1 MKKKYVPHGRTRQH
15 KIEVRLNDEEY
26 FKLED
31 TISLMGTN
39 RSEYLRKL
47 IVGTRIKE
55 KPPDDFYKYMK
66 EFSLMGSNLNQIAER
81 INTITKIE
89 DWKYEDTDPKEF
101 IKQLKRLRTNL
112 LNLKKR
118 LEDEYLQEV
127 LRNGC
132 YENLEDNQ

>member
-55 KPPDDFYKYMK
+55 KPPDNFYKYMK

-89 DWKYEDTDPKEF
+89 DWEYEDTDPKEF

-118 LEDEYLQEV
+118 LEDEYL
-127 LRNGC
+127 
-132 YENLEDNQ
+132 

>member
-89 DWKYEDTDPKEF
+89 DWEYEDTDPKEF

-118 LEDEYLQEV
+118 LEDEYL
-127 LRNGC
+127 
-132 YENLEDNQ
+132 

>member
-1 MKKKYVPHGRTRQH
+1 MKKKYVPQGRKRQH

-31 TISLMGTN
+31 TISKMETN

-55 KPPDDFYKYMK
+55 KPPDEFYKYMK

-89 DWKYEDTDPKEF
+89 DWESEEIEPKEF
-101 IKQLKRLRTNL
+101 IRQLKRLRVNL

-118 LEDEYLQEV
+118 LEEEYL
-127 LRNGC
+127 
-132 YENLEDNQ
+132 

>member
-1 MKKKYVPHGRTRQH
+1 MKKKYVPHGRIRQH

-31 TISLMGTN
+31 TISKMGTN
-39 RSEYLRKL
+39 KSEYLRKL

-55 KPPDDFYKYMK
+55 KPPDEFYKYMK

-81 INTITKIE
+81 INTIIKVE
-89 DWKYEDTDPKEF
+89 DWEEEDTDPKEF
-101 IKQLKRLRTNL
+101 IRQLKRLRLNL

-118 LEDEYLQEV
+118 LESEYL
-127 LRNGC
+127 
-132 YENLEDNQ
+132 

>member
-47 IVGTRIKE
+47 IVGTLIKE
-55 KPPDDFYKYMK
+55 KPPDNFYKYMK

-89 DWKYEDTDPKEF
+89 DWEYEDTDPKEF

-118 LEDEYLQEV
+118 LEDEYL
-127 LRNGC
+127 
-132 YENLEDNQ
+132 

>member
-112 LNLKKR
+112 LNLKNR
-118 LEDEYLQEV
+118 LEDEYL
-127 LRNGC
+127 
-132 YENLEDNQ
+132 

>member
-89 DWKYEDTDPKEF
+89 DWEYEDTDPKEF

-112 LNLKKR
+112 LTLKKR
-118 LEDEYLQEV
+118 LEDEYL
-127 LRNGC
+127 
-132 YENLEDNQ
+132 

>member
-1 MKKKYVPHGRTRQH
+1 MKKKYVPQGRKRQH

-31 TISLMGTN
+31 TISKMKTN

-55 KPPDDFYKYMK
+55 KPPDEFYKYMK

-89 DWKYEDTDPKEF
+89 DWEYEEIEPKEF
-101 IKQLKRLRTNL
+101 ISQLKRLRVNL

-118 LEDEYLQEV
+118 LEEEYIKEV
-127 LRNGC
+127 IRYGC
-132 YENLEDNQ
+132 YKDLESN

>member
-1 MKKKYVPHGRTRQH
+1 MKKKYVPQGRKRQH
-15 KIEVRLNDEEY
+15 KIEVRLNDKEY

-31 TISLMGTN
+31 TISKMGTN
-39 RSEYLRKL
+39 RSDYLRKL

-55 KPPDDFYKYMK
+55 KPPDEFYKYMK

-89 DWKYEDTDPKEF
+89 DWEYEEIEPKEF
-101 IKQLKRLRTNL
+101 IRQLKRLRVNL

-118 LEDEYLQEV
+118 LEEEYL
-127 LRNGC
+127 
-132 YENLEDNQ
+132 

>member
-89 DWKYEDTDPKEF
+89 DWKYEDIDPKEF
-101 IKQLKRLRTNL
+101 IKQLKRLRINL

-118 LEDEYLQEV
+118 LEDEYL
-127 LRNGC
+127 
-132 YENLEDNQ
+132 

>member
-89 DWKYEDTDPKEF
+89 DWEYEDIDPKEF
-101 IKQLKRLRTNL
+101 IKQLKRLRINL

-118 LEDEYLQEV
+118 LEDEYL
-127 LRNGC
+127 
-132 YENLEDNQ
+132 

>member
-47 IVGTRIKE
+47 IVGTLIKE

-89 DWKYEDTDPKEF
+89 DWEYEDIDPKEF
-101 IKQLKRLRTNL
+101 IKQLKRLRINL

-118 LEDEYLQEV
+118 LEDEYL
-127 LRNGC
+127 
-132 YENLEDNQ
+132 

>member
-81 INTITKIE
+81 INTITKIA
-89 DWKYEDTDPKEF
+89 D
-101 IKQLKRLRTNL
+101 
-112 LNLKKR
+112 
-118 LEDEYLQEV
+118 
-127 LRNGC
+127 
-132 YENLEDNQ
+132 

>member
-1 MKKKYVPHGRTRQH
+1 MKKKYVPQGRKRQH

-31 TISLMGTN
+31 TISKMGTN
-39 RSEYLRKL
+39 KSEYLRKL

-55 KPPDDFYKYMK
+55 KPPDEFYKYMK

-89 DWKYEDTDPKEF
+89 DWEYEEIEPKEF
-101 IKQLKRLRTNL
+101 IRQLKRLRKDI
-112 LNLKKR
+112 LNLKH
-118 LEDEYLQEV
+118 
-127 LRNGC
+127 
-132 YENLEDNQ
+132 NLEKEYT

>member
-1 MKKKYVPHGRTRQH
+1 MKKKYVPQGRKRQH

-31 TISLMGTN
+31 TISKMGTN
-39 RSEYLRKL
+39 RSDYLRKL

-55 KPPDDFYKYMK
+55 KPPDEFYKYMK

-89 DWKYEDTDPKEF
+89 DWEYEEIEPKEF
-101 IKQLKRLRTNL
+101 IRQLKRLRKDI
-112 LNLKKR
+112 LNLKH
-118 LEDEYLQEV
+118 
-127 LRNGC
+127 
-132 YENLEDNQ
+132 NLEKEYT

>member
-1 MKKKYVPHGRTRQH
+1 MKKKYVPQGRKRQH

-31 TISLMGTN
+31 TISKMETN

-55 KPPDDFYKYMK
+55 KPPDEFYKYMK

-89 DWKYEDTDPKEF
+89 DWEHEEIEPKEF
-101 IKQLKRLRTNL
+101 IRQLKRLRVNL

-118 LEDEYLQEV
+118 LEEEYL
-127 LRNGC
+127 
-132 YENLEDNQ
+132 

>member
-47 IVGTRIKE
+47 IVETRIKE

-66 EFSLMGSNLNQIAER
+66 EISLMGSNLNQIAER

-89 DWKYEDTDPKEF
+89 DWEYEDIDPKEF
-101 IKQLKRLRTNL
+101 IKQLKRLRINL

-118 LEDEYLQEV
+118 LEDEYL
-127 LRNGC
+127 
-132 YENLEDNQ
+132 

>member
-1 MKKKYVPHGRTRQH
+1 LKKKYVPHGRTRQH

-31 TISLMGTN
+31 SISAMGVN

-55 KPPDDFYKYMK
+55 KPPDEFYKYMK

-81 INTITKIE
+81 INTIVKIE
-89 DWKYEDTDPKEF
+89 DWEAEESDPKEF
-101 IKQLKRLRTNL
+101 IRQLKILKTNIL
-112 LNLKKR
+112 SLKHR
-118 LEDEYLQEV
+118 LEDEFL
-127 LRNGC
+127 
-132 YENLEDNQ
+132 

>member
-55 KPPDDFYKYMK
+55 KPPDNFYKYMK

-89 DWKYEDTDPKEF
+89 DWEYEDIDPKEF

-118 LEDEYLQEV
+118 LEDEYL
-127 LRNGC
+127 
-132 YENLEDNQ
+132 

>member
-55 KPPDDFYKYMK
+55 KPPDDFYKYMR

-118 LEDEYLQEV
+118 LEDEYL
-127 LRNGC
+127 
-132 YENLEDNQ
+132 

>member
-55 KPPDDFYKYMK
+55 KPPDNFYKYMK
-66 EFSLMGSNLNQIAER
+66 EFSLMGSNLNRIAER
-81 INTITKIE
+81 INTITKID
-89 DWKYEDTDPKEF
+89 DWEYEDIDPKEF
-101 IKQLKRLRTNL
+101 IKQLKRLRINL

-118 LEDEYLQEV
+118 LEDEYL
-127 LRNGC
+127 
-132 YENLEDNQ
+132 

>member
-66 EFSLMGSNLNQIAER
+66 EFSLMGSNLNQITER

-89 DWKYEDTDPKEF
+89 DWEYEDTDPKEF

-118 LEDEYLQEV
+118 LEDEYL
-127 LRNGC
+127 
-132 YENLEDNQ
+132 

>member
-55 KPPDDFYKYMK
+55 KQPDDFYKYMK

-89 DWKYEDTDPKEF
+89 DWEYEDTDPKEF

-118 LEDEYLQEV
+118 LEDEYL
-127 LRNGC
+127 
-132 YENLEDNQ
+132 

>member
-81 INTITKIE
+81 INTITKTE
-89 DWKYEDTDPKEF
+89 DWEYEDTDPKEF

-118 LEDEYLQEV
+118 LEDEYL
-127 LRNGC
+127 
-132 YENLEDNQ
+132 

>member
-66 EFSLMGSNLNQIAER
+66 ELSLMGSNLNQIAER

-89 DWKYEDTDPKEF
+89 DWEYEDTDPKEF

-118 LEDEYLQEV
+118 LEDEYL
-127 LRNGC
+127 
-132 YENLEDNQ
+132 

>member
-1 MKKKYVPHGRTRQH
+1 MKKKYVPQGRKRQH

-31 TISLMGTN
+31 TISKMGTN
-39 RSEYLRKL
+39 KSEYLRKL

-55 KPPDDFYKYMK
+55 KPPDEFYKYMK

-89 DWKYEDTDPKEF
+89 DWEYEEIDPKEF
-101 IKQLKRLRTNL
+101 IRQLKRLRVNL

-118 LEDEYLQEV
+118 LEEEYL
-127 LRNGC
+127 
-132 YENLEDNQ
+132 

>member
-55 KPPDDFYKYMK
+55 KPPDNFYKYMK

-101 IKQLKRLRTNL
+101 IKQLKRLRINL

-118 LEDEYLQEV
+118 LEDEYL
-127 LRNGC
+127 
-132 YENLEDNQ
+132 

>member
-1 MKKKYVPHGRTRQH
+1 MKKKYVPQGRKRQH
-15 KIEVRLNDEEY
+15 KIEVRLNDKEY

-31 TISLMGTN
+31 TISKMETN

-55 KPPDDFYKYMK
+55 KPPDEFYKYMK

-89 DWKYEDTDPKEF
+89 DWEYEEIEPKEF
-101 IKQLKRLRTNL
+101 IRQLKRLRVNL

-118 LEDEYLQEV
+118 LEEEYL
-127 LRNGC
+127 
-132 YENLEDNQ
+132 

>member
-55 KPPDDFYKYMK
+55 KPPDNFYKYMK

-89 DWKYEDTDPKEF
+89 DWEYEDTDPKEF
-101 IKQLKRLRTNL
+101 IEQLKRLRTNL

-118 LEDEYLQEV
+118 LEDEYL
-127 LRNGC
+127 
-132 YENLEDNQ
+132 

>member
-1 MKKKYVPHGRTRQH
+1 MKKKYVPQGRKRQH

-26 FKLED
+26 FKLEN
-31 TISLMGTN
+31 TISKMETN

-55 KPPDDFYKYMK
+55 KPPDEFYKYMK

-89 DWKYEDTDPKEF
+89 DWEYEEIEPKEF
-101 IKQLKRLRTNL
+101 IRQLKRLRVNL

-118 LEDEYLQEV
+118 LEEEYL
-127 LRNGC
+127 
-132 YENLEDNQ
+132 

>member
-26 FKLED
+26 FKLKD

-55 KPPDDFYKYMK
+55 KPPDNFYKYMK

-89 DWKYEDTDPKEF
+89 DWEYEDIDPKEF
-101 IKQLKRLRTNL
+101 IKQLKRLRINL

-118 LEDEYLQEV
+118 LEDEYL
-127 LRNGC
+127 
-132 YENLEDNQ
+132 

>member
-55 KPPDDFYKYMK
+55 KPPDNFYKYMK

-89 DWKYEDTDPKEF
+89 DWEYEDIDPKEF
-101 IKQLKRLRTNL
+101 IKQLKMLRINL

-118 LEDEYLQEV
+118 LEDEYL
-127 LRNGC
+127 
-132 YENLEDNQ
+132 

>member
-66 EFSLMGSNLNQIAER
+66 EFSLMGSNLNQITER

-118 LEDEYLQEV
+118 LEDEYL
-127 LRNGC
+127 
-132 YENLEDNQ
+132 

>member
-1 MKKKYVPHGRTRQH
+1 MKKKYVPHWIIRQH
-15 KIEVRLNDEEY
+15 KIEVRLNDDEY

-66 EFSLMGSNLNQIAER
+66 EISLMGSNLNQIAER

-89 DWKYEDTDPKEF
+89 DWKYEDIDPKEF
-101 IKQLKRLRTNL
+101 IKQLKRLRINL

-118 LEDEYLQEV
+118 LEDEYL
-127 LRNGC
+127 
-132 YENLEDNQ
+132 